1 MRDITNRSD
10 PETGVDGCVERGGSR
25 PCAGGV
31 ILWERALLAWGRK
44 ISLGE
49 PAGPRAQD
57 EKGAPDASTDA
68 GVLPARCSSPP
79 AVAAG
84 RDGRPELTKS
94 PPNSGAVR
102 AQSADTSRRRL
113 RPAGSS
119 HEPALADGRTAARVE
134 DSLRDPA
141 SPLPASDRVHEALV
155 EPCPPRTGRLRRA
168 CRGTAHRSGRTGS
181 GRSAAR
187 PRRLRRCA
195 SAAGAPPRR
204 RARGRGAQ
212 TAQTLPAPPSAAPR
226 RRASSA
232 PQARISACRRGPDP
246 QPECERVVSSGRR
259 QWARS
264 GGGCIFERGRA
275 ASSPGGALS
284 GWPRQPE
291 PRQTLKIAER
301 SLGDLARRRPC
312 RAESVERDHRPSAA
326 SWGAKGHLWPM
337 SKAANSHSSL

>member
-49 PAGPRAQD
+49 PASMRAKD

-119 HEPALADGRTAARVE
+119 HEPALADGRAAARVE

-141 SPLPASDRVHEALV
+141 SPLPASDRVHKAVV
-155 EPCPPRTGRLRRA
+155 EPCPPRTGRLSRCAA
-168 CRGTAHRSGRTGS
+168 CTTHRSGRTAS

-204 RARGRGAQ
+204 RVRGRGVP
-212 TAQTLPAPPSAAPR
+212 TAQTLPAPPPAAPR
-226 RRASSA
+226 RRVSSA
-232 PQARISACRRGPDP
+232 PGGTYFACGRAPGSAAMSTSAPSAPAAASTLRVAAVTYLSEVIDLKPQWSAGRQPVTSGSPAQRPKSPKIAASPRRG
-246 QPECERVVSSGRR
+246 G
-259 QWARS
+259 A
-264 GGGCIFERGRA
+264 RA
-275 ASSPGGALS
+275 A
-284 GWPRQPE
+284 
-291 PRQTLKIAER
+291 
-301 SLGDLARRRPC
+301 
-312 RAESVERDHRPSAA
+312 
-326 SWGAKGHLWPM
+326 
-337 SKAANSHSSL
+337 

>member
-1 MRDITNRSD
+1 M
-10 PETGVDGCVERGGSR
+10 
-25 PCAGGV
+25 
-31 ILWERALLAWGRK
+31 AWGIR

-49 PAGPRAQD
+49 PASMRAKD

-102 AQSADTSRRRL
+102 AQSADTSQRRL

-119 HEPALADGRTAARVE
+119 HEPALADGRAAARVE

-141 SPLPASDRVHEALV
+141 SPLPASDRVHEAVV
-155 EPCPPRTGRLRRA
+155 EPCPPRTWRLRRA
-168 CRGTAHRSGRTGS
+168 CHHTAHRSGRTGR

-187 PRRLRRCA
+187 PRRLCRCA

-204 RARGRGAQ
+204 RVRGRGVP

-232 PQARISACRRGPDP
+232 PGGTYFAC
-246 QPECERVVSSGRR
+246 
-259 QWARS
+259 
-264 GGGCIFERGRA
+264 GRA
-275 ASSPGGALS
+275 PGSAAMSTSAPSAPAAASTLRVAAVMYLSEVTRPPAPVERWPAARTSGSPAQRPKSPENRCGAS
-284 GWPRQPE
+284 
-291 PRQTLKIAER
+291 
-301 SLGDLARRRPC
+301 ARRRQSC
-312 RAESVERDHRPSAA
+312 VRCTQRGRRVLTLIHGVCHRLYEIS
-326 SWGAKGHLWPM
+326 
-337 SKAANSHSSL
+337 

>member
-1 MRDITNRSD
+1 MA
-10 PETGVDGCVERGGSR
+10 E
-25 PCAGGV
+25 
-31 ILWERALLAWGRK
+31 GRK

-119 HEPALADGRTAARVE
+119 HEPALADGRAAAHVE
-134 DSLRDPA
+134 DSAQAPA
-141 SPLPASDRVHEALV
+141 SPLPASYRVREAV
-155 EPCPPRTGRLRRA
+155 AEPWPPRLRRLRRCA
-168 CRGTAHRSGRTGS
+168 ARTTHRSGRTAS

-187 PRRLRRCA
+187 PRRPRRCA

-246 QPECERVVSSGRR
+246 QPECERAVGSDRR
-259 QWARS
+259 KWARC
-264 GGGCIFERGRA
+264 GCGQIVGRGRA
-275 ASSPGGALS
+275 VGSPS
-284 GWPRQPE
+284 GVPV
-291 PRQTLKIAER
+291 
-301 SLGDLARRRPC
+301 G
-312 RAESVERDHRPSAA
+312 
-326 SWGAKGHLWPM
+326 
-337 SKAANSHSSL
+337 

>member
-1 MRDITNRSD
+1 M
-10 PETGVDGCVERGGSR
+10 
-25 PCAGGV
+25 
-31 ILWERALLAWGRK
+31 AWGRK

-49 PAGPRAQD
+49 PAPGPRAQD

-113 RPAGSS
+113 WPAGSS
-119 HEPALADGRTAARVE
+119 HEPALADGRAAARVE

-181 GRSAAR
+181 RRSAAR
-187 PRRLRRCA
+187 PRRLCRCA
-195 SAAGAPPRR
+195 STARAPARR
-204 RARGRGAQ
+204 RVGGRGAPA
-212 TAQTLPAPPSAAPR
+212 AQTLPAPASATLAPGELGARGHGFRRCRLCPGSAAGM
-226 RRASSA
+226 RA
-232 PQARISACRRGPDP
+232 
-246 QPECERVVSSGRR
+246 
-259 QWARS
+259 
-264 GGGCIFERGRA
+264 RGR
-275 ASSPGGALS
+275 
-284 GWPRQPE
+284 
-291 PRQTLKIAER
+291 
-301 SLGDLARRRPC
+301 
-312 RAESVERDHRPSAA
+312 
-326 SWGAKGHLWPM
+326 LWP
-337 SKAANSHSSL
+337 SQAGSEWWQTHI

>member
-1 MRDITNRSD
+1 MRAFDQSGRAYPRLYGVSPALMIVQPRTSTGIRVHQHLSTHKYHNTRSD
-10 PETGVDGCVERGGSR
+10 RDTAPMAVRKGAGAALVLAALSFGSGRSWLGGERY
-25 PCAGGV
+25 
-31 ILWERALLAWGRK
+31 LLE
-44 ISLGE
+44 SQLLST
-49 PAGPRAQD
+49 RAQD
-57 EKGAPDASTDA
+57 EKGEPDASTDA

-119 HEPALADGRTAARVE
+119 HEPALADGRAAARVE

-141 SPLPASDRVHEALV
+141 SPLPASDRVHEAVV

-187 PRRLRRCA
+187 PRRPRRCA

-204 RARGRGAQ
+204 RVRGRGVP

-246 QPECERVVSSGRR
+246 QPECERAVGSDRR
-259 QWARS
+259 Q
-264 GGGCIFERGRA
+264 
-275 ASSPGGALS
+275 
-284 GWPRQPE
+284 
-291 PRQTLKIAER
+291 
-301 SLGDLARRRPC
+301 
-312 RAESVERDHRPSAA
+312 
-326 SWGAKGHLWPM
+326 
-337 SKAANSHSSL
+337 